1 MAGCENC
8 FFGGK
13 KVGYKGKVDSPFV
26 IVGESPGPLELA
38 KGLPFVGPS
47 GKLLDEVLAPFMP
60 QLIAAGCE
68 PFITNAINCIPRQ
81 KDVNRLSQAVNRC
94 CGRLKEEVSLHPR
107 KVILALGNGAL
118 WSLTGK
124 HSYKITQVRGQ
135 VFESDL
141 ADEGIV
147 ASVHPSYLLRGSGNL
162 GQFRR
167 DIEIACRMALGE
179 DITGET
185 DNAPAGSAS
194 SGRRDKSVITA
205 SGTFEPG
212 KYAVLETPEQVA
224 KLAAKLKTVA
234 YAAGDLETDGFI
246 PRLGRVVNPPHTLG
260 QGILCLGI
268 CFKRG
273 ISYVIPGPLIT
284 PALFENNVKWCW
296 HNGKY
301 DISWGREYGLDK
313 IRVDDDT
320 MLLSYL
326 MNERGG
332 IHDLEQVGSDWLQ
345 APNYKDMLEGMKP
358 SKRHSYAYIPKDTL
372 YEYQAIDV
380 ELTFWLRDVLRDKVK
395 KDERLWRVYTDI
407 LIPASEF
414 LHQVECDGILVDGKK
429 VEANTQRL
437 GGEADKHEAEFI
449 RLATE
454 VGITGINCRSPLQV
468 KEFLYGK
475 LKLGRME
482 WSTDKN
488 QLDLLPA
495 HPAVQALKQ
504 YRLAHKQL
512 STFVTPIWSKVDENN
527 RLHTTFKLHG
537 TTTGRLSSNKPNLQN
552 IPRDKDIRGQFIA
565 APGRALLEVDLA
577 QAELRVLACLSG
589 DVEMIRIFRSG
600 VSLHDE
606 VAEYLFGKGFNKEQK
621 MIAKNIN
628 FGIIYG
634 ISAYGLYDQIE
645 IGAARLGSDI
655 HVTPK
660 QCHQWIKGW
669 FARFPEA
676 HKFLERC
683 KMAPV
688 NGVAL
693 ISAFGRRRRFNIVS
707 REKLRDMQNEA
718 MNFPEQSAAHDIT
731 LLAGIEVQKYIREQY
746 DCMIVNEV
754 HDCLLNDLPDDMS
767 IIVPCAKHIMNAME
781 SIPARWGLTEIPFL
795 AEAEI
800 GDCWGSGITIPHELF
815 KINPKE
821 LKGVSHDEFF
831 NKSSRTP

>member
-38 KGLPFVGPS
+38 KGKPFVGPS

-60 QLIAAGCE
+60 RLIEAGCE
-68 PFITNAINCIPRQ
+68 PFVTNAINCIPRQ

-94 CGRLKEEVSLHPR
+94 CGRLKEEVQAHPR

-135 VFESDL
+135 VFESEL
-141 ADEGIV
+141 AEAGIV

-167 DIEIACRMALGE
+167 DIEIACRMALDE

-185 DNAPAGSAS
+185 DDAPAGSAS
-194 SGRRDKSVITA
+194 SGRRNKAVITA
-205 SGTFEPG
+205 AGTFEPG
-212 KYAVLETPEQVA
+212 KYAVLETAEQVA
-224 KLAAKLKTVA
+224 KLAARLKTVE
-234 YAAGDLETDGFI
+234 YVAADFETDGFI

-260 QGILCLGI
+260 QGILCIGI

-273 ISYVIPGPLIT
+273 TSYVIPGHLIT
-284 PALFENNVKWCW
+284 PDLFDNDAAWCW
-296 HNGKY
+296 HNGKF
-301 DISWGREYGLDK
+301 DVGWGREYGFEK
-313 IRVDDDT
+313 VRVDDDT

-332 IHDLEQVGSDWLQ
+332 IHDLEQVGGDWLQ
-345 APNYKDMLEGMKP
+345 APNYKNMLEVHLP
-358 SKRHSYAYIPKDTL
+358 SKKHSYAYIPKEVL

-414 LHQVECDGILVDGKK
+414 LHQVERDGFLVDEQK
-429 VEANTQRL
+429 VEENTKRL
-437 GGEADKHEAEFI
+437 GEEADKHEIEFS
-449 RLATE
+449 RLAKE
-454 VGITGINCRSPLQV
+454 VGINGINCRSPQQV

-488 QLDLLPA
+488 QLELLPP
-495 HPAVQALKQ
+495 HPAVQALKR
-504 YRLAHKQL
+504 YRQVHKQL
-512 STFVTPIWSKVDENN
+512 STFVTPIWNKVDENN

-537 TTTGRLSSNKPNLQN
+537 TTTGRLSSSKPNLQN

-565 APGRALLEVDLA
+565 APGRAILEVDLA

-589 DVEMIRIFRSG
+589 DKEMIRIFRSG

-645 IGAARLGSDI
+645 IGAQRLGSDI
-655 HVTPK
+655 HVTAK
-660 QCHQWIKGW
+660 QCQQWIDEW
-669 FARFPEA
+669 FERFPEA
-676 HKFLERC
+676 HAFLERC

-688 NGVAL
+688 RGVTL
-693 ISAFGRRRRFNIVS
+693 ISAFGRRRRFNVVS

-731 LLAGIEVQKYIREQY
+731 LLSGIEVREYVRKEY
-746 DCMIVNEV
+746 DCIIVNEV
-754 HDCLLNDLPDDMS
+754 HDCLVNDIPDDMG
-767 IIVPCAKHIMNAME
+767 IIVPCAKHIMGVME
-781 SIPARWGLTEIPFL
+781 RVPADWGLTEIPFL

-800 GDCWGSGITIPHELF
+800 GFRWGNGIQIPHDVF
-815 KINPKE
+815 KLNPKE
-821 LKGVSHDEFF
+821 LKGVSHVEFV
-831 NKSSRTP
+831 KKAA